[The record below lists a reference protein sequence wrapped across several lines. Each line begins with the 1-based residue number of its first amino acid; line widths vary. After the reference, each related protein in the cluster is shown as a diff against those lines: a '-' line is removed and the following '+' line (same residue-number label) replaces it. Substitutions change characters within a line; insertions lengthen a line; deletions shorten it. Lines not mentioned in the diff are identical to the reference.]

1 MFFVEET
8 CDGNDDGGPSS
19 YQCVLFI
26 EGGSCGIKRDF
37 RKRKGNCD
45 RCRPRGADPGMIGI
59 GGLEE
64 KGINLAV
71 SMKLKEALEN
81 QGFTVVMTRQE
92 DKGLYEEGTRNKKV
106 QDMQNR
112 IEIMEKAKPILA
124 VSIHQNSY
132 TEESVKG
139 PQVFYYE
146 TSAEGQKLAVNIQSA
161 LNTELSTER
170 PRKEKGNTSYFLL
183 KKSPC
188 VLNIVECG
196 FLTNKKEAELL
207 QTEEYQQKI
216 VEAVVKG
223 IVQYME
229 GK

>member
-1 MFFVEET
+1 MLKKRVMEMMMAILLLISVFFLSKEAAVVSNET
-8 CDGNDDGGPSS
+8 AEKEKVIVIDAGHG
-19 YQCVLFI
+19 
-26 EGGSCGIKRDF
+26 
-37 RKRKGNCD
+37 
-45 RCRPRGADPGMIGI
+45 GADPGMIGI

-216 VEAVVKG
+216 VGAVVKG
-223 IVQYME
+223 LVQDME

>member
-1 MFFVEET
+1 MLKKHVMEMTMAVLLLISVFFLSKEAAVVSNET
-8 CDGNDDGGPSS
+8 AEKEKVIVIDAGHG
-19 YQCVLFI
+19 
-26 EGGSCGIKRDF
+26 
-37 RKRKGNCD
+37 
-45 RCRPRGADPGMIGI
+45 GADPGMIGI

-71 SMKLKEALEN
+71 SLKLKEALEN

-92 DKGLYEEGTRNKKV
+92 DKGLYEEGTRNKTV

-112 IEIMEKAKPILA
+112 IKIMEKAKPILA

-146 TSAEGQKLAVNIQSA
+146 TSAEGQKLAVNIQNA

-223 IVQYME
+223 IVQYIE

>member
-1 MFFVEET
+1 MKKYVMEMTMAVLLLISVFFLSKEAAVVANENAGKEKVIVI
-8 CDGNDDGGPSS
+8 DAGHG
-19 YQCVLFI
+19 
-26 EGGSCGIKRDF
+26 
-37 RKRKGNCD
+37 
-45 RCRPRGADPGMIGI
+45 GADPGMVGI

-71 SMKLKEALEN
+71 SMKLKESLED
-81 QGFTVVMTRQE
+81 QGFTVVMTRTE
-92 DKGLYEEGTRNKKV
+92 DQGLYQEGARNKKV

-112 IEIMEKAKPILA
+112 IEIMEKAKPLLA
-124 VSIHQNSY
+124 VSVHQNSY

-146 TSAEGQKLAVNIQSA
+146 SSAEGQKLAVSIQNA
-161 LNTELSTER
+161 LNTELSVER

-196 FLTNKKEAELL
+196 FLTNEKEAELL

-216 VEAVVKG
+216 VEAVTKG
-223 IVQYME
+223 IVQYVRE
-229 GK
+229 K

>member
-1 MFFVEET
+1 MLKKRVMEMMMAVLLLISVFFLSKEAAVVSNET
-8 CDGNDDGGPSS
+8 SEKEKVIVIDAGH
-19 YQCVLFI
+19 V
-26 EGGSCGIKRDF
+26 
-37 RKRKGNCD
+37 
-45 RCRPRGADPGMIGI
+45 GADPGMIGI

-216 VEAVVKG
+216 VGAVVKG

>member
-1 MFFVEET
+1 MLKKYVMEMTMAVLLLISVFFLSKEAAVVANENAGKEKVIVI
-8 CDGNDDGGPSS
+8 DAGHG
-19 YQCVLFI
+19 
-26 EGGSCGIKRDF
+26 
-37 RKRKGNCD
+37 
-45 RCRPRGADPGMIGI
+45 GADPGMVGI

-71 SMKLKEALEN
+71 SMKLKESLED
-81 QGFTVVMTRQE
+81 QGFTVVMTRTE
-92 DKGLYEEGTRNKKV
+92 DQGLYQEGARNKKV

-112 IEIMEKAKPILA
+112 IEIVEKAKPLLA
-124 VSIHQNSY
+124 VSVHQNSY

-146 TSAEGQKLAVNIQSA
+146 SSAEGQKLAVSIQNA
-161 LNTELSTER
+161 LNTELSVER

-196 FLTNKKEAELL
+196 FLTNEKEAELL

-216 VEAVVKG
+216 VEAVTKG
-223 IVQYME
+223 IVQYVRE
-229 GK
+229 K

>member
-1 MFFVEET
+1 MLKKRVMEMMMAVLLLISVFFLSKEAAVVSNET
-8 CDGNDDGGPSS
+8 AEKEKVIVIDAGHG
-19 YQCVLFI
+19 
-26 EGGSCGIKRDF
+26 
-37 RKRKGNCD
+37 
-45 RCRPRGADPGMIGI
+45 GADPGMIGI

-112 IEIMEKAKPILA
+112 IEVMEKAKPILA

-196 FLTNKKEAELL
+196 FLTNKQEAELL

-216 VEAVVKG
+216 VEAVAKG

>member
-1 MFFVEET
+1 MLKKRVMEMMMAVLLLISVFFLSKEAAVVANET
-8 CDGNDDGGPSS
+8 AEKEKIIVIDAGHG
-19 YQCVLFI
+19 
-26 EGGSCGIKRDF
+26 
-37 RKRKGNCD
+37 
-45 RCRPRGADPGMIGI
+45 GADPGMIGI

>member
-1 MFFVEET
+1 MLKKRVMEMMMAVLLLISVFFLSKEAAVVSNET
-8 CDGNDDGGPSS
+8 SGKEKVIVIDAGHG
-19 YQCVLFI
+19 
-26 EGGSCGIKRDF
+26 
-37 RKRKGNCD
+37 
-45 RCRPRGADPGMIGI
+45 GADPGMIGI

-216 VEAVVKG
+216 VEAVAKG

>member
-1 MFFVEET
+1 MLKKRVMEMMMAILLLISVFFLSKEAAVVSNET
-8 CDGNDDGGPSS
+8 AEKEKVIVIDAGHG
-19 YQCVLFI
+19 
-26 EGGSCGIKRDF
+26 
-37 RKRKGNCD
+37 
-45 RCRPRGADPGMIGI
+45 GADPGMIGI

-112 IEIMEKAKPILA
+112 IEVMEKAKPILA

-216 VEAVVKG
+216 VEAVAKG

>member
-1 MFFVEET
+1 MLKKHVMEMTMAVLLLISVFFLSKEAAVVSNET
-8 CDGNDDGGPSS
+8 AEKEKVIVIDAGHG
-19 YQCVLFI
+19 
-26 EGGSCGIKRDF
+26 
-37 RKRKGNCD
+37 
-45 RCRPRGADPGMIGI
+45 GADPGMIGI

-112 IEIMEKAKPILA
+112 IKIMEKAKPILA

-132 TEESVKG
+132 IEESVKG

-146 TSAEGQKLAVNIQSA
+146 TSAEGQKLAVNIQNA

-207 QTEEYQQKI
+207 QTEEYQQRI

-223 IVQYME
+223 IVQYIE

>member
-1 MFFVEET
+1 MLKKYVMEMTMAILLLISVFFLSKEAAVVANENAGKEKVIVI
-8 CDGNDDGGPSS
+8 DAGHG
-19 YQCVLFI
+19 
-26 EGGSCGIKRDF
+26 
-37 RKRKGNCD
+37 
-45 RCRPRGADPGMIGI
+45 GADPGMVGI

-71 SMKLKEALEN
+71 SMKLKESLED
-81 QGFTVVMTRQE
+81 QGFTVVMTRTE
-92 DKGLYEEGTRNKKV
+92 DQGLYQEGARNKKV

-112 IEIMEKAKPILA
+112 IEIMEKAKPLLA
-124 VSIHQNSY
+124 VSVHQNSY

-146 TSAEGQKLAVNIQSA
+146 SSAEGQKLAVSIQNA
-161 LNTELSTER
+161 LNTELSVER

-196 FLTNKKEAELL
+196 FLTNEKEAELL
-207 QTEEYQQKI
+207 QTEEYQQTI
-216 VEAVVKG
+216 VEAVTKG
-223 IVQYME
+223 IVQYVRE
-229 GK
+229 K

>member
-1 MFFVEET
+1 MLKKRVMEMMMAVLLLISVFFLSKEAAVVSNET
-8 CDGNDDGGPSS
+8 SEKEKVIVIDAGHG
-19 YQCVLFI
+19 
-26 EGGSCGIKRDF
+26 
-37 RKRKGNCD
+37 
-45 RCRPRGADPGMIGI
+45 GADPGMIGI

-71 SMKLKEALEN
+71 SMKLKETLEN

-216 VEAVVKG
+216 VGAVVKG

>member
-1 MFFVEET
+1 MKKHVMEMTMAVLLLVSVFFLSKEAAVVSNESAGKEKVIVI
-8 CDGNDDGGPSS
+8 DAGHG
-19 YQCVLFI
+19 
-26 EGGSCGIKRDF
+26 
-37 RKRKGNCD
+37 
-45 RCRPRGADPGMIGI
+45 GADPGMVGI

-71 SMKLKEALEN
+71 SMKLKESLEN
-81 QGFTVVMTRQE
+81 QGFTVVMTRTE
-92 DKGLYEEGTRNKKV
+92 DQGLYQEGTRNKKV
-106 QDMQNR
+106 QDMQKR
-112 IEIMEKAKPILA
+112 IEIMEKAKPLLA

-146 TSAEGQKLAVNIQSA
+146 SSAEGQKLAVSIQNA
-161 LNTELSTER
+161 MNTELSVER

-196 FLTNKKEAELL
+196 FLTNEKEAELL

-216 VEAVVKG
+216 VEAVTKG
-223 IVQYME
+223 IVQYMGE
-229 GK
+229 K

>member
-1 MFFVEET
+1 MLKKRVMEMMMAVLLLTSVFFLSKEAAMVSNET
-8 CDGNDDGGPSS
+8 AEKEKVIVIDAGHG
-19 YQCVLFI
+19 
-26 EGGSCGIKRDF
+26 
-37 RKRKGNCD
+37 
-45 RCRPRGADPGMIGI
+45 GADPGMIGI

-196 FLTNKKEAELL
+196 FLTNKQEAELL

-216 VEAVVKG
+216 VEAVAKG
-223 IVQYME
+223 IIQYME

>member
-1 MFFVEET
+1 MLKKRVMEMMMAILLLISVFFLSKEAAVVSNET
-8 CDGNDDGGPSS
+8 SEKEKVIVIDAGHG
-19 YQCVLFI
+19 
-26 EGGSCGIKRDF
+26 
-37 RKRKGNCD
+37 
-45 RCRPRGADPGMIGI
+45 GADPGMIGI

-216 VEAVVKG
+216 VGAVVKG

>member
-1 MFFVEET
+1 MLKKRVMEMMMAVLLLISVFFLSKEAAVVSNET
-8 CDGNDDGGPSS
+8 SEKEKVIVIDAGHG
-19 YQCVLFI
+19 
-26 EGGSCGIKRDF
+26 
-37 RKRKGNCD
+37 
-45 RCRPRGADPGMIGI
+45 GADPGMIGI

-106 QDMQNR
+106 QDMHNR

-124 VSIHQNSY
+124 LSNHQNSY

>member
-1 MFFVEET
+1 MLKKHVMEMTMAVLLLISVFFLSKEAAVVSNET
-8 CDGNDDGGPSS
+8 AEKEKVIVIDAGHG
-19 YQCVLFI
+19 
-26 EGGSCGIKRDF
+26 
-37 RKRKGNCD
+37 
-45 RCRPRGADPGMIGI
+45 GADPGMIGI

-112 IEIMEKAKPILA
+112 IKIMEKAKPILA

-146 TSAEGQKLAVNIQSA
+146 TSAEGQKLAVNIQNA
-161 LNTELSTER
+161 LNMELSTER

-223 IVQYME
+223 IVQYIE

>member
-1 MFFVEET
+1 MLKKRVMEMMMAVLLLISVFFLSKEAAVVSNET
-8 CDGNDDGGPSS
+8 AEKEKVIVIDAGHG
-19 YQCVLFI
+19 
-26 EGGSCGIKRDF
+26 
-37 RKRKGNCD
+37 
-45 RCRPRGADPGMIGI
+45 GADPGMIGI

-196 FLTNKKEAELL
+196 FLTNKQEAELL

-216 VEAVVKG
+216 VEAVAKG

>member
-1 MFFVEET
+1 MKKHVMEMTMAVLLLISVFFLSKEAAVVSNET
-8 CDGNDDGGPSS
+8 AEKEKVIVIDAGHG
-19 YQCVLFI
+19 
-26 EGGSCGIKRDF
+26 
-37 RKRKGNCD
+37 
-45 RCRPRGADPGMIGI
+45 GADPGMIGI

-112 IEIMEKAKPILA
+112 IKIMEKAKPILA

-146 TSAEGQKLAVNIQSA
+146 TSAEGQKLAVNIQNA

-207 QTEEYQQKI
+207 QTEEYQQRI

-223 IVQYME
+223 IVQYIE

>member
-1 MFFVEET
+1 MLKKRVMEMMMAILLLISVFFLSKEAAVVSNET
-8 CDGNDDGGPSS
+8 AEKEKVIVIDAGHG
-19 YQCVLFI
+19 
-26 EGGSCGIKRDF
+26 
-37 RKRKGNCD
+37 
-45 RCRPRGADPGMIGI
+45 GADPGMIGI

-112 IEIMEKAKPILA
+112 IEVMEKAKPILA

-196 FLTNKKEAELL
+196 FLTNKQEAELL

-216 VEAVVKG
+216 VEAVAKG
-223 IVQYME
+223 IVQYMK

>member
-1 MFFVEET
+1 MHIEFREEMEKLRFEEEHILGKKPMQI
-8 CDGNDDGGPSS
+8 D
-19 YQCVLFI
+19 LLI
-26 EGGSCGIKRDF
+26 IKM
-37 RKRKGNCD
+37 KT
-45 RCRPRGADPGMIGI
+45 
-59 GGLEE
+59 EE
-64 KGINLAV
+64 KIRKNIGKIFREHNIIEYKSPEDYLSINNFIRYMDMPV
-71 SMKLKEALEN
+71 
-81 QGFTVVMTRQE
+81 FIRQWQMWCFVQT
-92 DKGLYEEGTRNKKV
+92 DVYKRQEGTRNKKV

>member
-1 MFFVEET
+1 MLKKRVMEMMMAVLLLISVFFLSKEAAVVANET
-8 CDGNDDGGPSS
+8 SEKEKVIVIDAGHG
-19 YQCVLFI
+19 
-26 EGGSCGIKRDF
+26 
-37 RKRKGNCD
+37 
-45 RCRPRGADPGMIGI
+45 GADPGMIGI

-216 VEAVVKG
+216 VGAVVKG

>member
-1 MFFVEET
+1 MLKKRVMEMMMAVLLLISVFFLSKEAAVVSNET
-8 CDGNDDGGPSS
+8 AEKEKVIVIDAGHG
-19 YQCVLFI
+19 
-26 EGGSCGIKRDF
+26 
-37 RKRKGNCD
+37 
-45 RCRPRGADPGMIGI
+45 GADPGMIGI

-216 VEAVVKG
+216 VEAVAKG

>member
-1 MFFVEET
+1 MLKKRVMEMMMAVLLLISVFFLSKEAAVVSNET
-8 CDGNDDGGPSS
+8 AEKEKVIVIDAGHG
-19 YQCVLFI
+19 
-26 EGGSCGIKRDF
+26 
-37 RKRKGNCD
+37 
-45 RCRPRGADPGMIGI
+45 GADPGMIGI

-161 LNTELSTER
+161 LNIELSTER

-196 FLTNKKEAELL
+196 FLTNKQEAELL

-216 VEAVVKG
+216 VEAVAKG

>member
-1 MFFVEET
+1 MLKKRVMEMMMAVLLLISVFFLSKEAAVVS
-8 CDGNDDGGPSS
+8 NDTSEKEKVIVIDAGHG
-19 YQCVLFI
+19 
-26 EGGSCGIKRDF
+26 
-37 RKRKGNCD
+37 
-45 RCRPRGADPGMIGI
+45 GADPGMIGI

-216 VEAVVKG
+216 VGAVVKG

>member
-1 MFFVEET
+1 MTMAVLLLVSVFFLSKEAAVVSNENTGKEKVIVI
-8 CDGNDDGGPSS
+8 DAGHG
-19 YQCVLFI
+19 
-26 EGGSCGIKRDF
+26 
-37 RKRKGNCD
+37 
-45 RCRPRGADPGMIGI
+45 GADPGMVGI

-64 KGINLAV
+64 KGINLDV
-71 SMKLKEALEN
+71 SMKLKESLEN
-81 QGFTVVMTRQE
+81 QGFTVVMTRTE
-92 DKGLYEEGTRNKKV
+92 DQGLYQEGTRNKKV
-106 QDMQNR
+106 QDMQKR
-112 IEIMEKAKPILA
+112 IEIMEKAKPLLA

-146 TSAEGQKLAVNIQSA
+146 SSAEGQKLAVSIQNA
-161 LNTELSTER
+161 LNTELSVER

-196 FLTNKKEAELL
+196 FLTNEKEAELL

-216 VEAVVKG
+216 VEAVTKG
-223 IVQYME
+223 IVQYMGE
-229 GK
+229 K

>member
-1 MFFVEET
+1 MLKNRVMEMMMAVLLLISVFFLSKEAAVVSNET
-8 CDGNDDGGPSS
+8 SEKEKVIVIDAGHG
-19 YQCVLFI
+19 
-26 EGGSCGIKRDF
+26 
-37 RKRKGNCD
+37 
-45 RCRPRGADPGMIGI
+45 GADPGMIGI

-112 IEIMEKAKPILA
+112 IEVMEKAKPILA

>member
-1 MFFVEET
+1 MLKKHVMEMTMAVLLLVSVFFLSKEAAVVSNESAGKEKVIVI
-8 CDGNDDGGPSS
+8 DAGHG
-19 YQCVLFI
+19 
-26 EGGSCGIKRDF
+26 
-37 RKRKGNCD
+37 
-45 RCRPRGADPGMIGI
+45 GADPGMVGI
-59 GGLEE
+59 DGLEE

-71 SMKLKEALEN
+71 SMKLKESLEN
-81 QGFTVVMTRQE
+81 QGFTVVMTRTE
-92 DKGLYEEGTRNKKV
+92 DQGLYQEETRNKKV
-106 QDMQNR
+106 QDMQKR
-112 IEIMEKAKPILA
+112 IEIMEKAKPLLA

-146 TSAEGQKLAVNIQSA
+146 SSAEGQKLAVSIQNA
-161 LNTELSTER
+161 LNTELSVER

-196 FLTNKKEAELL
+196 FLTNEKEAELL

-216 VEAVVKG
+216 VEAVTKG
-223 IVQYME
+223 IVQYVE

>member
-1 MFFVEET
+1 MTMAVLLLISVFFLSKEAAVVANENAGKEKVIVI
-8 CDGNDDGGPSS
+8 DAGHG
-19 YQCVLFI
+19 
-26 EGGSCGIKRDF
+26 
-37 RKRKGNCD
+37 
-45 RCRPRGADPGMIGI
+45 GADPGMVGI

-71 SMKLKEALEN
+71 SMKLKESLED
-81 QGFTVVMTRQE
+81 QGFTVVMTRTE
-92 DKGLYEEGTRNKKV
+92 DQGLYQEGARNKKV

-112 IEIMEKAKPILA
+112 IEIMEKAKPLLA
-124 VSIHQNSY
+124 VSVHQNSY

-146 TSAEGQKLAVNIQSA
+146 SSAEGQKLAVSIQNA
-161 LNTELSTER
+161 LNTELSVER

-196 FLTNKKEAELL
+196 FLTNEKEAELL

-216 VEAVVKG
+216 VEAVTKG
-223 IVQYME
+223 IVQYVRE
-229 GK
+229 K